1 MNRLSAAGSPAVA
14 TRTRDSPTK
23 ARKLWRLKSS
33 GPSARATTTDST
45 RIWACGI
52 SRLTTLQ
59 TPPRTTDADDVT
71 PRSSIA
77 GGISGLCH
85 TIAGAMAEPGAD
97 DPRLSVVVTSS
108 GPWDTDGTV
117 ASIHRSATVAAAL
130 VEIVVVWSGGQL
142 EPAVAGAV
150 VVTTFPVGASH
161 ARNVGAAAATAPR
174 LAFVGAD
181 VEVEPG
187 WAGAVIGALDGEG
200 ADVAAGPIV
209 SAAGPGSTALGPA
222 GGGPRWHEGA
232 SRRPWSIASGGNLAV
247 RRDRFLEVG
256 GFDLRM
262 GPGGPGR
269 AAEDIELVARLL
281 AAGARVRW
289 RPDMVVRRVGP
300 AARPRGGGRD
310 GFGAGRMARRLGAP
324 ALAVGYAADVSRT
337 VAAAIRDGSVRRLG
351 EAASAGVGFAAGFAT
366 PDRARSP
373 VALLDR
379 LPATIRRALHG
390 RRLRPWPVPTAAG
403 RTSSGRPGTTS
414 SSTST
419 SASPT
424 GSPPACRH
432 ATPPAGRGSPGCRP
446 SSRWPWS
453 TTRRGSS
460 RNGGRGGAA
469 TANVW
474 TLAADWAVALARTA
488 GTPLRETGWWSRAGG
503 PAAAMEA
510 LGDLPAV
517 VVHGDLQAKNLLV
530 DRAASIGV
538 LDWEGAEDAG
548 PPGFDLLFLA
558 VASRRGAA
566 ERRSAVAALAAGRDP
581 AGLAVQERL
590 RAVGLDDGTARA
602 ALAVALHRWAAAE
615 ADRRRSLGAPPQPAE
630 FGPLAATWVYSAS

>member
-1 MNRLSAAGSPAVA
+1 M
-14 TRTRDSPTK
+14 
-23 ARKLWRLKSS
+23 
-33 GPSARATTTDST
+33 
-45 RIWACGI
+45 
-52 SRLTTLQ
+52 
-59 TPPRTTDADDVT
+59 
-71 PRSSIA
+71 
-77 GGISGLCH
+77 
-85 TIAGAMAEPGAD
+85 
-97 DPRLSVVVTSS
+97 
-108 GPWDTDGTV
+108 
-117 ASIHRSATVAAAL
+117 
-130 VEIVVVWSGGQL
+130 
-142 EPAVAGAV
+142 
-150 VVTTFPVGASH
+150 
-161 ARNVGAAAATAPR
+161 
-174 LAFVGAD
+174 
-181 VEVEPG
+181 
-187 WAGAVIGALDGEG
+187 IGALDGEG

-390 RRLRPWPVPTAAG
+390 RRLRPWPVPHRSRPHLLWAAG
-403 RTSSGRPGTTS
+403 DDLVLHLYVGVADGFTAGAPGRDTARRAGIAGVPAIVEMAVVDDEVWVLEERRPGRRRD
-414 SSTST
+414 
-419 SASPT
+419 P
-424 GSPPACRH
+424 RVD
-432 ATPPAGRGSPGCRP
+432 AGRRL
-446 SSRWPWS
+446 
-453 TTRRGSS
+453 
-460 RNGGRGGAA
+460 GGRA
-469 TANVW
+469 
-474 TLAADWAVALARTA
+474 ARTA

-538 LDWEGAEDAG
+538 LDWEGAEDVG

-558 VASRRGAA
+558 VGIAHVA
-566 ERRSAVAALAAGRDP
+566 RRSAGRRSRRWRRRDP

-602 ALAVALHRWAAAE
+602 ALAVALHHGRRPKPIGAAVSARPLNRPSSARWRQPGCTAPRSERPRSPSRGGPGRGGAQRHRAGRRGTGRR
-615 ADRRRSLGAPPQPAE
+615 AGPRWRRPWRRRLGPDQLPTVAQDQAAGAEDGRDARCPARHGFEQLVLDAGPARHRGGERPGPAQPGAYVRDVGHDLDAP
-630 FGPLAATWVYSAS
+630 